1 MSLSRSPGFL
11 RRHYGLNDEVCK
23 EQVSDKH
30 IAEICSSLC
39 GQWRKL
45 PPYLDLTE
53 TAVSDLEREFKT
65 EEERRVG
72 LLKKWKGRKGFE
84 ASYTSLI
91 GALLEIDC
99 RSDAE
104 GVCKLL
110 KKSHPASPG

>member
-1 MSLSRSPGFL
+1 MSLSRIPSYL
-11 RRHYGLNDEVCK
+11 REHYGLNNKVCQ

-30 IAEICSSLC
+30 ISEIGCSLC

-45 PPYLDLTE
+45 PPYLDLEAT
-53 TAVSDLEREFKT
+53 VVDDLERQFMT

-72 LLKKWKGRKGFE
+72 LLKKWKERNGFD

-91 GALLEIDC
+91 NALLEIKC

-104 GVCKLL
+104 GVCELL
-110 KKSHPASPG
+110 RKTG